1 MNTLSTSVGGS
12 AADLSGIWD
21 FTFLKTPLDALKVSK
36 LRFDS
41 CAAVPGCF
49 DFLPQCR
56 MMRGTGVYRRQV
68 TCGGEMILTSEGLG
82 LRGAFFWDGKKIGST
97 EFPFTLEKFRFDAG
111 APGPHELI
119 IAVNNEFD
127 DSPGSLF
134 RRNYDFYAHGG
145 IYRPVSI
152 APVQPIELETLQVI
166 PLDAKKGEVEVTIV
180 LTGKTAKLGSA
191 ALRWDDGVFTD
202 TLKLKNGR
210 GKGVF
215 RVPDPKVW
223 SPETPDLHTVTVK
236 VKEQEFSA
244 TFGIRV
250 ITISKGKLLL
260 NGKALKIAGTNR
272 HDAHPDFGYAVPD
285 EIRLRDLLM
294 LKHQGFNCIRG
305 CHYPQS
311 GAFLD
316 MCDRLGMMVWE
327 ESLGWGNRAEV
338 GDPLFR
344 ERQIRQ
350 TAMMARKSINHPC
363 VIMWGCLNEC
373 ASETP
378 EGRELV
384 KMLIETLH
392 KADPSR
398 PVTFG
403 SNRSTRDICMDLV
416 DIISFNTYPCWY
428 GGSEDQYFDKEGLYK
443 SLQVLVDFASTP
455 EYKNKPL
462 FISEIGAE
470 AIPGNH
476 SGMRW
481 SEEYQASLLSE
492 AMRYVLESKRCTG
505 IFLWQFCD
513 IRTYI
518 SCNCQSRPGGFNRKG
533 MVEGNR
539 NPKPSFREVGKV
551 IAEFF
556 AKKAAK

>member
-1 MNTLSTSVGGS
+1 MNTLSTSVGGG

-21 FTFLKTPLDALKVSK
+21 FTFLKTSLDALKVSK

-41 CAAVPGCF
+41 SATVPGCF

-56 MMRGTGVYRRQV
+56 MMRGTGVYRRRV

-82 LRGAFFWDGKKIGST
+82 LRGAFFWDGKKIGGT
-97 EFPFTLEKFRFDAG
+97 EFPFTLEQFRFDAG

-119 IAVNNEFD
+119 IAVSNEFD
-127 DSPGSLF
+127 DTPGSLF

-152 APVQPIELETLQVI
+152 APVLPIELEKLQVI
-166 PLDAKKGEVEVTIV
+166 PLDTKKGEVEVTVV

-191 ALRWDDGVFTD
+191 ALRWDDGKSTD

-215 RVPDPKVW
+215 RVPNHKVW
-223 SPETPDLHTVTVK
+223 SPETPNLHTVTVK

-250 ITISKGKLLL
+250 VTVSKGKLLL

-294 LKHQGFNCIRG
+294 LKQQGFNCIRG

-327 ESLGWGNRAEV
+327 ESLGWGNRSELA
-338 GDPLFR
+338 DPLFR
-344 ERQIRQ
+344 KRQIRQ
-350 TAMMARKSINHPC
+350 TEMMVRKSINHPC

-373 ASETP
+373 SSDTP

-384 KMLIETLH
+384 EMLVKTLH

-403 SNRSTRDICMDLV
+403 SNRTTRDICLDLV

-428 GGSEDQYFDKEGLYK
+428 GGTEEQYFDKEGLYR
-443 SLQVLVDFASTP
+443 SLQTLVDFASAP
-455 EYKNKPL
+455 EYKNKPF

-481 SEEYQASLLSE
+481 SEEYQAGLLSE
-492 AMRYVLESKRCTG
+492 AMRFVLESKRCTG

-513 IRTYI
+513 IRTYV

-533 MVEGNR
+533 MVDGSR

-551 IAEFF
+551 IGEFF
-556 AKKAAK
+556 PKKAAK